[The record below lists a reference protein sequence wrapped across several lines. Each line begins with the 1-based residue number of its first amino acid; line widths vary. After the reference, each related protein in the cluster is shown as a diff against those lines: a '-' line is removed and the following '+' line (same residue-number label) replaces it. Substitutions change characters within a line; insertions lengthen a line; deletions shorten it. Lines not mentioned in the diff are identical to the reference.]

1 MAEYKVNSIHR
12 DDEAVK
18 VLAASARGERIDSD
32 VRARMDEIG
41 KDIMAQA
48 AAGNG
53 QLLAE
58 YVDYVVED
66 FVAPA

>member
-1 MAEYKVNSIHR
+1 
-12 DDEAVK
+12 
-18 VLAASARGERIDSD
+18 
-32 VRARMDEIG
+32 MDEIG

-58 YVDYVVED
+58 YVDFVVED